1 MNWMGGNLS
10 RHRRGK
16 GWKEEMARQKEYFAK
31 ARSRQREGAKS
42 SPVPLSA
49 ANFIPNYAPPEA
61 TTSLGEVAFPSFMP
75 ISKPTG
81 AADEASRSLD
91 DPSKPWRADVTELPL
106 LASSGERG
114 ESPAPDPSLENH
126 PMGASNLGNERRRT
140 LQQGGFAKV
149 KLPKLSAK
157 EPTRQILER
166 PSLSRHILD
175 QQHKPFGGH
184 HKLRSKFDRQRDVR
198 ERKVIQN
205 TPCLSP
211 RSVRIRIGSQDFRWS
226 ETRKS
231 IQDTIQKTI
240 GNPTFGDGSADQ
252 SIVPEAEQTRH
263 TTRPGGA
270 NDASYITG
278 ESFTGF
284 SPPSTS
290 SDVLLSSP
298 CRNRAARRKNVCN
311 SPKKIVGAPS
321 AEFQRPLLDCA
332 CGGAKKPSSMSE
344 IESTG
349 SIAVQVGDVEIT
361 PEGETEDERLW
372 RQWLG

>member
-49 ANFIPNYAPPEA
+49 ANFIPNYAPAEA
-61 TTSLGEVAFPSFMP
+61 TTSLGEATFPSSMP

-81 AADEASRSLD
+81 AAEEASRSLN
-91 DPSKPWRADVTELPL
+91 DPLEPLRGDVTELPL
-106 LASSGERG
+106 LASSGERCVF
-114 ESPAPDPSLENH
+114 PVPDQSLENH
-126 PMGASNLGNERRRT
+126 PMGASNQGNERRRT
-140 LQQGGFAKV
+140 LQQGDFAKV

-157 EPTRQILER
+157 EPTRKIVER

-175 QQHKPFGGH
+175 QQHRTSVARNEF
-184 HKLRSKFDRQRDVR
+184 RSKFNKQRDVR

-205 TPCLSP
+205 TPSPSP
-211 RSVRIRIGSQDFRWS
+211 RPLRIRIGSQIYRWS
-226 ETRKS
+226 ETRNS
-231 IQDTIQKTI
+231 IEIPMPESI
-240 GNPTFGDGSADQ
+240 GNPTFGDRSAAQ
-252 SIVPEAEQTRH
+252 SIVPEP
-263 TTRPGGA
+263 TTRTTWPGGA
-270 NDASYITG
+270 NIASYITG

-284 SPPSTS
+284 SPPGTS
-290 SDVLLSSP
+290 SDLLPSSP
-298 CRNRAARRKNVCN
+298 CRKRAARRKTVYN

-332 CGGAKKPSSMSE
+332 CGAAKKPSSMSE

-361 PEGETEDERLW
+361 PKGETDEERVW

>member
-16 GWKEEMARQKEYFAK
+16 GWKEETARQKEYFAK

-49 ANFIPNYAPPEA
+49 ANFIPNYAPRPQA
-61 TTSLGEVAFPSFMP
+61 TTSLGEAAFPSSMP
-75 ISKPTG
+75 TSKPTG
-81 AADEASRSLD
+81 AADEAPRGLND
-91 DPSKPWRADVTELPL
+91 LLEPLRQDVTQLPL
-106 LASSGERG
+106 FASS
-114 ESPAPDPSLENH
+114 ENH
-126 PMGASNLGNERRRT
+126 PMGASNQGNE
-140 LQQGGFAKV
+140 L
-149 KLPKLSAK
+149 K
-157 EPTRQILER
+157 EPTRKVVER

-175 QQHKPFGGH
+175 QQHRTFGAH
-184 HKLRSKFDRQRDVR
+184 QKSRSKFDRQRDVR
-198 ERKVIQN
+198 ERRVIQN
-205 TPCLSP
+205 TPSSP
-211 RSVRIRIGSQDFRWS
+211 RSMRIRIGNS
-226 ETRKS
+226 
-231 IQDTIQKTI
+231 I
-240 GNPTFGDGSADQ
+240 GNPTFGDRSA
-252 SIVPEAEQTRH
+252 AESTEPARTMR
-263 TTRPGGA
+263 TTRPGGV
-270 NDASYITG
+270 NIASCSTG
-278 ESFTGF
+278 EVFTGF

-298 CRNRAARRKNVCN
+298 CRKRAARRKNVYN

-332 CGGAKKPSSMSE
+332 CGSAKRPSSMSE

-361 PEGETEDERLW
+361 PEDETDEERAW